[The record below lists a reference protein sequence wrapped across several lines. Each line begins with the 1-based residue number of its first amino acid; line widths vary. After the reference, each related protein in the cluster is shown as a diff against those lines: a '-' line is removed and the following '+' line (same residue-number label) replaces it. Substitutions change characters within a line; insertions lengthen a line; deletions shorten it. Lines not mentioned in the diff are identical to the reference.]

1 MNQNTEQVSQN
12 KGLNEFERAK
22 VYYTKKVADNL
33 LYIANPSNKVEAPYK
48 SDAKL
53 EKMGITKDDYK
64 QSIAQ
69 NSRNFCA
76 YSGAPYNN
84 VNDLNL
90 DLEKAIHNYNSS
102 AWIGLSDAAIKLEIG
117 KLAKEEPQ
125 KANELKNAHFEKFT
139 NAMLRLE
146 HDKDYPMEK
155 QATSNLVLKDVKDR
169 IFNDIDKNNVF
180 SDEQKSA
187 YKNNI
192 DKLFETINDY
202 CTTKNE
208 KYQQIFFENQK
219 QNQTQKQVDQYSTME
234 F

>member
-33 LYIANPSNKVEAPYK
+33 LYIVNPSNKVEAPYK

-53 EKMGITKDDYK
+53 EKMGISKDDYK

-117 KLAKEEPQ
+117 KLANEEPQ
-125 KANELKNAHFEKFT
+125 KANELKNA
-139 NAMLRLE
+139 LRE
-146 HDKDYPMEK
+146 
-155 QATSNLVLKDVKDR
+155 
-169 IFNDIDKNNVF
+169 IKNNEPCVEVMF
-180 SDEQKSA
+180 IKLRNENNEIIYA
-187 YKNNI
+187 KNNQGEYI
-192 DKLFETINDY
+192 LNAKGEKSPCMKLKKKLTQWVRLILKG
-202 CTTKNE
+202 CKKNA
-208 KYQQIFFENQK
+208 NL
-219 QNQTQKQVDQYSTME
+219 M
-234 F
+234 